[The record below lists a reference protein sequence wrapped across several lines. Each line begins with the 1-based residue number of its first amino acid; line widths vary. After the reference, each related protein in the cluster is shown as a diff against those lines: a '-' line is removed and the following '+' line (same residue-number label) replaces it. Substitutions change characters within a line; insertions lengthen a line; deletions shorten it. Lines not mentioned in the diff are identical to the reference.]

1 MILKLDTFSLLPC
14 SFEFFDGTH
23 VSRFVLTARQFIG
36 HIHDGKYGNDF
47 ITLEAHINLAAFPR
61 KEGDSR
67 IMVSVFDYEPKS
79 FKGDNNDVPF

>member
-1 MILKLDTFSLLPC
+1 MAIKS
-14 SFEFFDGTH
+14 
-23 VSRFVLTARQFIG
+23 VLRVKNGSWINPAGEEKTSYVTIG